1 MNRLEYLDMQEET
14 GKQKAGGWDLRP
26 NAQTR
31 GLTLLLGAALLA
43 AGLVQFI
50 ARLPEPVRPYRRAFV
65 FEDVQVIVPTVVVR
79 GPVNVNTATVD
90 DLVRLSGIGD
100 VLAARIIAYRKE
112 HGPFTSLDDLDR
124 VSGIGPA
131 TIDGFRDQAAVV
143 PPDQ

>member
-1 MNRLEYLDMQEET
+1 MQEET
-14 GKQKAGGWDLRP
+14 RKQKASGRDLRP

-50 ARLPEPVRPYRRAFV
+50 ACLPVSVRLGGTEFV
-65 FEDVQVIVPTVVVR
+65 FEDVQVIAPILVVR
-79 GPVNVNTATVD
+79 GPVNINTAAMD
-90 DLVRLSGIGD
+90 ELVRLSGVGD

-112 HGPFTSLDDLDR
+112 HGPFASLDDLNR
-124 VSGIGPA
+124 VSGIGSA
-131 TIDGFRDQAAVV
+131 TIDGFRDQACVA